1 MQPNSKSFIWRRPVS
16 RRRAFYFSFLLCF
29 FVFVWSCSRSVDD
42 TMPGYVEGQFVY
54 AASALSGRLD
64 TLNVAKGKTVKAGDM
79 LFVLEHVYETEEVNS
94 KKALLKQAKD
104 NLENQRKGLRPE
116 ELDQIRAQIAQAA
129 AEAWLSEKELAR
141 RKELY
146 KENDISREALDKAE
160 AAHKAKA
167 GKKDELE
174 AKLAQGMQG
183 ARPDIIEAAL
193 AGAEAAGSA
202 LAQAQWGLEQKMPK
216 ATADALVF
224 DTPHVPG
231 DWVDA
236 GSPVVVLL
244 PPENIKV
251 RFFIPETRLGIIKA
265 GQKVTVSCDGC
276 AGTFTGMV
284 SYISPKAE
292 YTPPVIF
299 SDNYRSRLSYMIE
312 AVFAVEDARLLHP
325 GQPVRV
331 NL

>member
-1 MQPNSKSFIWRRPVS
+1 
-16 RRRAFYFSFLLCF
+16 
-29 FVFVWSCSRSVDD
+29 
-42 TMPGYVEGQFVY
+42 MPGYVEGQFVY
-54 AASALSGRLD
+54 VASALSGRLD
-64 TLNVAKGKTVKAGDM
+64 TLKVVKGKAVTAGDT

-94 KKALLKQAKD
+94 KKARLKQAKD
-104 NLENQRKGLRPE
+104 NLENQRKGLRLE

-129 AEAWLSEKELAR
+129 AEARLSRRELAR
-141 RKELY
+141 RKKLY
-146 KENDISREALDKAE
+146 KENDISKEKLDQAE

-167 GKKDELE
+167 GRKAELE

-183 ARPDIIEAAL
+183 ARPDIIDAAS
-193 AGAEAAGSA
+193 AEVEAAGSA
-202 LAQAQWGLEQKMPK
+202 LAQAQWGLDQKMPK
-216 ATADALVF
+216 AAADALVF

-231 DWVDA
+231 DWVAA

-251 RFFIPETRLGIIKA
+251 RFFIPETRLGAIKA
-265 GQKVTVSCDGC
+265 GQKVTVACDGC
-276 AGTFTGMV
+276 ARAFTGTV

-299 SDNYRSRLSYMIE
+299 SDTYRSRLSYMIE
-312 AVFAVEDARLLHP
+312 AAFAVEDARLLHP

-331 NL
+331 TL